1 MWTYWNQRG
10 EKESEGTFKAGK
22 GSGLWIFWHPNGEKF
37 SEGNLIGVK
46 KDGIWT
52 YWSKNGK
59 KESEEVYE
67 DGVLI
72 SVKEWNEDG
81 TIK

>member
-1 MWTYWNQRG
+1 M
-10 EKESEGTFKAGK
+10 E
-22 GSGLWIFWHPNGEKF
+22 L
-37 SEGNLIGVK
+37 
-46 KDGIWT
+46 
-52 YWSKNGK
+52 NGK